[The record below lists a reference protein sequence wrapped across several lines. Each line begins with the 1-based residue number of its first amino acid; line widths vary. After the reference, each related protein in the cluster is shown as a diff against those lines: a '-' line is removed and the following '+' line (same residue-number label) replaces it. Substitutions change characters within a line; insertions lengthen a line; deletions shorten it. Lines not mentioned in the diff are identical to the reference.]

1 MERTARIQIIIGISL
16 VVAAILIV
24 VSAYSLLMGPEKSPQ
39 EEALQAVQDEQHT
52 VVLIA
57 ARSMPRGT
65 RLVPADA
72 LPLTIVGDPPVDAL
86 LDGAIVNEL
95 TAMEDI
101 EQGQLL
107 MGAMLSDKPYA
118 AGLSALVEDGYRAV
132 AIRVNDEVAVASF
145 IRPGDKVDV
154 HVVLRENSLVDERQR
169 RALAGDDN
177 EPVVAPEGDESE
189 SHVLLHNV
197 EVLTVGQ
204 QVQGQDKPLSG
215 GYNTVTV
222 LVTPDEASTL
232 ALGRRLGE
240 FSLSLRGPE
249 DEVTTADRTITLD
262 ELRGADAI
270 AKKRAMALRQRREK
284 KVETHKVQII
294 NGGSASTVEL
304 EGAR

>member
-72 LPLTIVGDPPVDAL
+72 LPLTIVGDPPVGAL

-132 AIRVNDEVAVASF
+132 AIRVNEEIAVASF
-145 IRPGDKVDV
+145 VRPGDKVDV
-154 HVVLRENSLVDERQR
+154 HLVLREESLVDERQR
-169 RALAGDDN
+169 RSMGQDD
-177 EPVVAPEGDESE
+177 EPVLAPEGDESE
-189 SHVLLHNV
+189 SHVLLHSI
-197 EVLTVGQ
+197 EVLSVGQ
-204 QVQGQDKPLSG
+204 QVQGQDQALNSS
-215 GYNTVTV
+215 YNTVTL
-222 LVTPDEASTL
+222 LVTPDQASTL
-232 ALGRRLGE
+232 ALARKLGDYA
-240 FSLSLRGPE
+240 LSLRGPE
-249 DEVTTADRTITLD
+249 DETPTADRTITLD

-270 AKKRAMALRQRREK
+270 AKKRAMAMRQRRDK